1 MAAVPLIEETSG
13 GPAGAMVSGLAGL
26 AREPDPA
33 HLELL
38 ANNRPERKLAV
49 YPASAGFDLVEE
61 LDYLCARTIEPNV
74 FFNPRFLAPAMP
86 RLEDREVR
94 LAVIRDG
101 DEYRNRLRLLVPF
114 SVERPAVP
122 LGVPV
127 MRTWAS
133 PFGPLG
139 TPLIDR
145 DDPVGVI
152 EDFFS
157 MLSRPHLKLPKV
169 FVLPDLRLDGPVA
182 SLLASMADTRGL
194 TLVTTGQET
203 QRAYRPFVVQTPQG
217 EAQALGTRFSVRLID
232 DRTEVMVFEHAVL
245 ARPAHGA
252 PVRIDAGQRGSF
264 TRGQAGA
271 LAPVDDSAAL
281 WEQGMLVVRDQR
293 LADVVAELARHR
305 PGVLRC
311 SPEVAG
317 LRVSGALS
325 LRDTDAALH
334 ALADRLPIAVRRLT
348 RYWVSVGPA
357 DA

>member
-1 MAAVPLIEETSG
+1 MNEALLEEAASWVIRLRYEPADANTRRAFERWLAQGEAHAQAWGRAEQVLGAFDGLPARIGHDVLRATGKRRGRRAVLRAMLGLGVAAPSG
-13 GPAGAMVSGLAGL
+13 WLAW
-26 AREPDPA
+26 RE
-33 HLELL
+33 
-38 ANNRPERKLAV
+38 
-49 YPASAGFDLVEE
+49 
-61 LDYLCARTIEPNV
+61 
-74 FFNPRFLAPAMP
+74 APAW
-86 RLEDREVR
+86 R
-94 LAVIRDG
+94 A
-101 DEYRNRLRLLVPF
+101 
-114 SVERPAVP
+114 
-122 LGVPV
+122 
-127 MRTWAS
+127 
-133 PFGPLG
+133 
-139 TPLIDR
+139 
-145 DDPVGVI
+145 
-152 EDFFS
+152 
-157 MLSRPHLKLPKV
+157 
-169 FVLPDLRLDGPVA
+169 DLRTAAGEQLTRSLDDGTRLVLNSGSAVDLRYGAAERRLVLVA
-182 SLLASMADTRGL
+182 GEV
-194 TLVTTGQET
+194 LVTTGQET

-281 WEQGMLVVRDQR
+281 WEQGMLVVRDQC